1 MAIRGVYA
9 EVDLGAVRRNIRRIK
24 ARVTNGAKFCAVVKA
39 DAYGHGAA
47 AVANVAVQE
56 GADYLAVA
64 VVSEGFEL
72 RRAGITKP
80 IIVLGP
86 SLPSEAEDVVAYD
99 LTQAVFQA
107 EAVAALSKAAV
118 NQKKTVKLH
127 LAVDTGM
134 GRIGVPPE
142 DAGLVASA
150 IVKQPGVELEGIF
163 SHFALADAVD
173 KSYANVQLERFK
185 LAIELTRQAGISIPI
200 KHIANSAAILEMP
213 EAHFDMVR
221 AGIIL
226 YGLQPSEEI
235 ANTIGLEPAL
245 ALKAKLTCV
254 KSYPAGETVS
264 YGRTWTAQR
273 PSRIATIPVG
283 YADGYTRMYSGKAQ
297 ILCNGE
303 RAPIVGRIC
312 MDQCMA
318 DVTDI
323 PGVKAGDEVILFGT
337 PSLTTDEAASWLG
350 TINYEVVSMLS
361 PRIPRVY
368 HE

>member
-80 IIVLGP
+80 ILVLGP
-86 SLPSEAEDVVAYD
+86 SRPSEAEDVVAYD

-185 LAIELTRQAGISIPI
+185 LAMEMIRQAGISVSIR
-200 KHIANSAAILEMP
+200 HIANSAAILEMP
-213 EAHFDMVR
+213 EACFDMVR

-254 KSYPAGETVS
+254 KSYPAGESVS

-297 ILCNGE
+297 ILCAGK

-323 PGVKAGDEVILFGT
+323 PGVKAGDEVVLFGT